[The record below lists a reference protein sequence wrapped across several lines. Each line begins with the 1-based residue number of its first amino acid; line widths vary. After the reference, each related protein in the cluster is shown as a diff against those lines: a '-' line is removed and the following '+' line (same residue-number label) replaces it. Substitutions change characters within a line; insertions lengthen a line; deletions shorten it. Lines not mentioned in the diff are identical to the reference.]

1 MGLDQGNRI
10 ESLAHDVVGA
20 AIEVHRHI
28 GPGQLEST
36 YHRALEVELAIREI
50 KFQSEVA
57 TPIHYKNHP
66 IGDGRV
72 DVLVGEHDILLELKA
87 VDQLAPIHE
96 AQIIAYLKNTGCPLG
111 FLINFNVPLL
121 KEGLRRFANTRHSS

>member
-10 ESLAHDVVGA
+10 ESLAHEVVGA

-36 YHRALEVELAIREI
+36 YHRALEIELRLRDIR
-50 KFQSEVA
+50 FQSEVA
-57 TPIHYKNHP
+57 TPITYKGHP

-72 DVLVGEHDILLELKA
+72 DVLAGDNEVLLELKA

-96 AQIIAYLKNTGCPLG
+96 AQIIAYLKNTGCPIG

-121 KEGLRRFANTRHSS
+121 KEGLRRFANTRNS